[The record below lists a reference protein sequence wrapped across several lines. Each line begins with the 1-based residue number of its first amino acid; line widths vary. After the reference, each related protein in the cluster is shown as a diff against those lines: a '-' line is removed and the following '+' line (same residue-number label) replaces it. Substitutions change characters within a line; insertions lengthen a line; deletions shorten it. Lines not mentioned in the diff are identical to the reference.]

1 MEKRN
6 LDHVLKIKTF
16 VVNCNVFFF
25 LLSFKICK
33 IGSRYVRGYTS
44 DFWIML
50 QCRNIVILSFA
61 NLVILHLKTNKGY
74 RKRKKNEVTN
84 LGVARLS
91 PYL

>member
-1 MEKRN
+1 MEKEKSKWKREIWIM
-6 LDHVLKIKTF
+6 LKIKTF

-50 QCRNIVILSFA
+50 HCKNIVILSFA
-61 NLVILHLKTNKGY
+61 NLVILHLKTN
-74 RKRKKNEVTN
+74 
-84 LGVARLS
+84 
-91 PYL
+91 